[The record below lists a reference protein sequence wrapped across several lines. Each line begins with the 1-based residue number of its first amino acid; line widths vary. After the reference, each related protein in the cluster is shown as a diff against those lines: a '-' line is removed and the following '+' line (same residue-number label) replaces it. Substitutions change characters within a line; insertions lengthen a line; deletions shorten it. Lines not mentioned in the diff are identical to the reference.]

1 MTQRDRTLM
10 LLQRAGSEGVSTA
23 AFLEAYIPRFSARIE
38 ELRREGFQIARERLR
53 QGSFKYTLT
62 DVGGGVGQGQSHTP
76 REVDGADPGTS
87 SSAQTP
93 LFHPEPVPHWHQDAA

>member
-10 LLQRAGSEGVSTA
+10 MLQRAGTEGVTTA
-23 AFLEAYIPRFSARIE
+23 TFLEAYIPRFSARIE
-38 ELRREGFQIARERLR
+38 ELRREGFQIDRERLR
-53 QGSFKYTLT
+53 QGSFRYTLA
-62 DVGGGVGQGQSHTP
+62 DVGGDISPGPLEPPES
-76 REVDGADPGTS
+76 DGASAGVS